1 MRNVGVGFIPT
12 LGALRRRTPF
22 IFYYISYCISETP
35 FREGINPISAK
46 LISCGKIF
54 NIQFRP
60 VRIRYP
66 YFSGILMTEQG
77 IQPVVRLSG
86 ITKRFLDVTASN
98 NITFDLYPGEIC
110 ALLGEN
116 GAGKTTLMNILFGY
130 YTCDEGQI
138 YIKGQKVN
146 LAAPK
151 DAISRG
157 VGMIH
162 QHFALVQS
170 QTVLENIIIGMGSG
184 KRIFLDLKS
193 ARREL
198 TALQERFGLQID
210 PDARIW
216 TLSVGEQQKV
226 EILKAL
232 YRDVDILIMDE
243 PTAVLAPAET
253 DDLFNTLRSL
263 VIEGRSVVF
272 ISHKLNE
279 VMDISDRIVV
289 LRAGQVVAQR
299 KVSETNARE
308 LANLMV
314 GRELLESIE
323 KKKIEPGQS
332 VLEIENLNALNDKK
346 IPALKDLNLVVRQ
359 NEILG
364 MAGISGNGQ
373 RELAEILFG
382 LREPTAGS
390 IKVNG
395 KRLKFGSPA
404 SAIGLKMGRIPED
417 RIDTGL
423 MMDLTVE
430 ENLILET
437 HGSAEFQ
444 RFGLMKSSRIRR
456 FSDDLIAAYDIKTAG
471 REAVTKS
478 LSGGNLQ
485 KVMLAR
491 ELAGRPAAIVAAQPT
506 RGLDVGAMEYIHQR
520 ILQERDRGAG
530 ILLISE
536 DLDEV
541 FNLSDRIVV
550 LYEGAVMGETHG
562 EDASREQVGLW
573 MSGVHR

>member
-1 MRNVGVGFIPT
+1 MADTPT
-12 LGALRRRTPF
+12 
-22 IFYYISYCISETP
+22 
-35 FREGINPISAK
+35 
-46 LISCGKIF
+46 
-54 NIQFRP
+54 
-60 VRIRYP
+60 
-66 YFSGILMTEQG
+66 
-77 IQPVVRLSG
+77 PVVRLSG
-86 ITKRFLDVTASN
+86 ITKRFLDVTASD
-98 NITFDLYPGEIC
+98 NITFDLYPGEVC

-130 YTCDEGQI
+130 YTCDGGEI
-138 YIKGQKVN
+138 FIKGEKVN
-146 LAAPK
+146 LSAPK
-151 DAISRG
+151 DAILRG
-157 VGMIH
+157 VMMIH

-170 QTVLENIIIGMGSG
+170 QTVLENIIIGTGSG
-184 KRIFLDLKS
+184 KSIFLDLKS
-193 ARREL
+193 ARRKL
-198 TALQERFGLQID
+198 LALQQRFGLQID

-253 DDLFNTLRSL
+253 EDLFKTLRSL
-263 VIEGRSVVF
+263 VKEGRSVVF

-299 KVSETNARE
+299 KACETNARE

-314 GRELLESIE
+314 GRELLQSIE
-323 KKKIEPGQS
+323 KKKIEPGQP

-359 NEILG
+359 SEIIG

-395 KRLKFGSPA
+395 QQLKLGSPA

-423 MMDLTVE
+423 MMDLSVE
-430 ENLILET
+430 ENLILELHT
-437 HGSAEFQ
+437 SAEFQ
-444 RFGLMKSSRIRR
+444 RFGLMKSGRIRR
-456 FSDDLIAAYDIKTAG
+456 FSDDLITAYGIKTAG

-491 ELAGRPAAIVAAQPT
+491 ELAGRPAVVVAAQPT

-520 ILQERDRGAG
+520 ILQERARGAG

-550 LYEGAVMGETHG
+550 LYEGEVMGESRCQ
-562 EDASREQVGLW
+562 DASREQVGLW
-573 MSGVHR
+573 MSGVRQ

>member
-1 MRNVGVGFIPT
+1 M
-12 LGALRRRTPF
+12 A
-22 IFYYISYCISETP
+22 
-35 FREGINPISAK
+35 
-46 LISCGKIF
+46 
-54 NIQFRP
+54 
-60 VRIRYP
+60 
-66 YFSGILMTEQG
+66 EQS
-77 IQPVVRLSG
+77 IQPVVRMSG
-86 ITKRFLDVTASN
+86 VTKRFLDVTACD
-98 NITFDLYPGEIC
+98 NINFDLYPGEIC

-130 YTCDEGQI
+130 YTCDEGEI
-138 YIKGQKVN
+138 YIKGEKVN
-146 LAAPK
+146 LLAPK

-170 QTVLENIIIGMGSG
+170 QTVLENIVIGTG
-184 KRIFLDLKS
+184 KGIFLDLKS
-193 ARREL
+193 ARRDL
-198 TALQERFGLQID
+198 VVLQERFGLQVD

-253 DDLFNTLRSL
+253 DDLFKTLEIL
-263 VIEGRSVVF
+263 VKEGRSVVL

-279 VMDISDRIVV
+279 VMEISDRIVV

-299 KVSETNARE
+299 QASETNARE

-323 KKKIEPGQS
+323 KTEMEPGLP

-346 IPALKDLNLVVRQ
+346 IAALKDLNLVVRQ
-359 NEILG
+359 HEILG

-395 KRLKFGSPA
+395 RRLKFGSPA

-417 RIDTGL
+417 RMDTGL

-437 HGSAEFQ
+437 HDSAEFQ
-444 RFGLMKSSRIRR
+444 RFGLMNAARIRR
-456 FSDDLIAAYDIKTAG
+456 FSDNLIAAYDIKTAG

-491 ELAGRPAAIVAAQPT
+491 ELAGRPAVVVAAQPT

-536 DLDEV
+536 DLDEI

-550 LYEGAVMGETHG
+550 LYEGTVMGAVPCK
-562 EDASREQVGLW
+562 DASREQVGLW
-573 MSGVHR
+573 MSGVHQ